1 MTKIQRPRS
10 IKRKR
15 QPLLLSG
22 TDPLIGLFIQ
32 SLSETYPSDPT
43 RPSLICGWLPGKAMY
58 YVSIVR
64 YREIYG
70 KNSYTVA
77 SVSNED
83 LIVALNQLISGW
95 KAKFNPSKEA
105 TEKLF
110 DLI

>member
-1 MTKIQRPRS
+1 MPKIQRPRS

-15 QPLLLSG
+15 QTLLLSG

-32 SLSETYPSDPT
+32 SLSETYPNDPT
-43 RPSLICGWLPGKAMY
+43 RPSLICGWLPGMSMY

-64 YREIYG
+64 YRGVYG
-70 KNSYTVA
+70 DSPYTIA
-77 SVSNED
+77 QIKNED